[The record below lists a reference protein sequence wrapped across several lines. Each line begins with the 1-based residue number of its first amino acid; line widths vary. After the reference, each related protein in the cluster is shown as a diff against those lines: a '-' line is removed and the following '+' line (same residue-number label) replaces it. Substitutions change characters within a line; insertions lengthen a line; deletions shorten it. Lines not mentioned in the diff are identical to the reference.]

1 MRAIDNTGA
10 DAIVAR
16 LESIG
21 RHLRETG
28 HPEAIYFNAA
38 LSNYQYAARRGMTFA
53 AALEVPEGLDRSL
66 GLVPKRG
73 QKPWWRVEI
82 RRRRDELFGEIADDF
97 FPNTSTYSGRAK
109 LIVRARA
116 RYWPAWLADKSYK
129 DPPPSY
135 LGRVEWK
142 LFLLLKSGGETTSRR
157 RIRQILGERS
167 TS

>member
-10 DAIVAR
+10 EAIAR

-28 HPEAIYFNAA
+28 HPEATYFNAG
-38 LSNYQYAARRGMTFA
+38 LSNYQYAARRGMTLA
-53 AALEVPEGLDRSL
+53 AALGVPEGLDRSL

-73 QKPWWRVEI
+73 QKPWWRVKE
-82 RRRRDELFGEIADDF
+82 RRNRDQLFGEIADQF
-97 FPNTSTYSGRAK
+97 FPNKSSYLGRAK
-109 LIVRARA
+109 LIVKART
-116 RYWPAWLADKSYK
+116 RYLPAWAVDKTWK
-129 DPPPSY
+129 APPPEY
-135 LGRVEWK
+135 RGRIEEK

-157 RIRQILGERS
+157 RIRQILAERS